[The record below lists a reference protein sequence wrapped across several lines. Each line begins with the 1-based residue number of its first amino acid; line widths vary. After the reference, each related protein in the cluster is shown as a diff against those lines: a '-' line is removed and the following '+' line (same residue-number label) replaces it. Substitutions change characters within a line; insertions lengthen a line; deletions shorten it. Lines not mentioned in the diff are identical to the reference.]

1 MGVGKAPNTPR
12 ASQKPCWAG
21 FWRST
26 GSHRTHL
33 LRSTQ
38 PTTVAHRS
46 KLSVDDLA
54 ALPQGSVG
62 DVLQAVGGGVVPPG
76 PVLAGAARQR
86 SAREGSHGRTGKR
99 APLRTSSI
107 QRADGSR
114 RRPAEA
120 IESLRNSWEPI
131 DARAGRVQEDRS
143 LCIWWDLLQ
152 TGDLSQKTSSST
164 TVICGRISSIRLV
177 WRAIWPV
184 GVLRP
189 CSSKKSR

>member
-1 MGVGKAPNTPR
+1 MGFGKAPSTPR

-99 APLRTSSI
+99 APLRTSPI

-131 DARAGRVQEDRS
+131 NDRSGRVQEDRS
-143 LCIWWDLLQ
+143 LVHLVEISPNW
-152 TGDLSQKTSSST
+152 DLSQKTSSSST
-164 TVICGRISSIRLV
+164 AICSPTSSIRLV
-177 WRAIWPV
+177 WQLIWPV

-189 CSSKKSR
+189 STSKKSR

>member
-1 MGVGKAPNTPR
+1 MATEEAPNTPR
-12 ASQKPCWAG
+12 ASQKPCGAG

-38 PTTVAHRS
+38 PMTVAHGS
-46 KLSVDDLA
+46 KLSVGDLA
-54 ALPQGSVG
+54 ALPQGGIG
-62 DVLQAVGGGVVPPG
+62 DVLRALGGGVVFSSPA
-76 PVLAGAARQR
+76 LAGAARR
-86 SAREGSHGRTGKR
+86 EAREKAVMAGRVKL

-107 QRADGSR
+107 RPAYGRR

-164 TVICGRISSIRLV
+164 TVLCGPTSSIRLV
-177 WRAIWPV
+177 WLLIWPV

-189 CSSKKSR
+189 STSKKSR